1 TLTGTDTVPNSSTGT
16 SGNGN
21 VTFASGGATHY
32 SVSAPANATAGTAF
46 SITVTAQDQFG
57 NTVTNYAG
65 TVHFTSS
72 DGQAVLPAD
81 STLTNGTG
89 TFSVTL
95 KTSGK
100 ERNTGTEAE
109 TNTITGSSG
118 NVKETVASRGATHY
132 IVTAPANASAA
143 AAIIIAVAAL
153 DQFNT
158 VTNYPGTVHFTSSDG
173 QAVLPAD
180 STLTN
185 GTGNF
190 NVTLKTSGNQ
200 TITGTDTV
208 TNTITGTSGNVNV
221 NFASGGATQYSV
233 TAPANATAA
242 SP

>member
-46 SITVTAQDQFG
+46 SITVTAQDQLA

-72 DGQAVLPAD
+72 DGQAVLPAN

-89 TFSVTL
+89 TFS
-95 KTSGK
+95 
-100 ERNTGTEAE
+100 
-109 TNTITGSSG
+109 
-118 NVKETVASRGATHY
+118 
-132 IVTAPANASAA
+132 
-143 AAIIIAVAAL
+143 
-153 DQFNT
+153 
-158 VTNYPGTVHFTSSDG
+158 
-173 QAVLPAD
+173 
-180 STLTN
+180 
-185 GTGNF
+185 
-190 NVTLKTSGNQ
+190 VTLKTSGNQ

-221 NFASGGATQYSV
+221 TFASGGATHYTVS
-233 TAPANATAA
+233 APANATAG
-242 SP
+242 